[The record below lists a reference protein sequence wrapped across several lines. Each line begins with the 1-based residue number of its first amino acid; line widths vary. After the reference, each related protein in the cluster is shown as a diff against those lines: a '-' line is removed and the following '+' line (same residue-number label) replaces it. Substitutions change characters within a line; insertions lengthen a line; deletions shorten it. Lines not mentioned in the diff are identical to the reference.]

1 MIQQRQLF
9 YCNSVTEGHVILFSK
24 QAAQH
29 TARNVFVTSLSTT
42 IPLLSLTYPIF
53 ATDKTEPANI
63 VIPVS
68 EKVYRTIQSSLD
80 DSPAGCGVKLTDSFD
95 DLTVRIR
102 LQIEYTSRISL
113 SILKSIL
120 TICFESLKRFYS
132 DC

>member
-1 MIQQRQLF
+1 METCEKEINAL
-9 YCNSVTEGHVILFSK
+9 
-24 QAAQH
+24 A
-29 TARNVFVTSLSTT
+29 
-42 IPLLSLTYPIF
+42 YPVF

-95 DLTVRIR
+95 DLPVRIR
-102 LQIEYTSRISL
+102 LQKEYTSRISL

-120 TICFESLKRFYS
+120 TICFESLIRFYR
-132 DC
+132 